1 MEKKIDVLKT
11 IDEDSS
17 KSKDHE
23 AEIAKKIV
31 KDLDEI
37 NSNDCKSQDPTIF
50 FFFFWES
57 RSYYFSEGNTSN
69 FIDFIRIERFDS
81 TIDSYLVN
89 LDDCMKI
96 KEK

>member
-37 NSNDCKSQDPTIF
+37 NSDDCKSQDPTI
-50 FFFFWES
+50 
-57 RSYYFSEGNTSN
+57 
-69 FIDFIRIERFDS
+69 
-81 TIDSYLVN
+81 LV
-89 LDDCMKI
+89 
-96 KEK
+96 KEIHQIL

>member
-37 NSNDCKSQDPTIF
+37 NSDDCKSQDPTIF
-50 FFFFWES
+50 FFFFFE
-57 RSYYFSEGNTSN
+57 NQ
-69 FIDFIRIERFDS
+69 DP
-81 TIDSYLVN
+81 TILV
-89 LDDCMKI
+89 
-96 KEK
+96 KEIHQIL